1 MENEN
6 NTDLAHWYVVYT
18 YSGYENK
25 VKVTL
30 EKLVEN
36 RGMQDKIQE
45 IIIPMEEEIEIKDG
59 KQKTSIKKVFPGYVL
74 IKMIMTDETWYIV
87 KNIKGVFNF
96 VGVGEKPLPLTEKEM
111 QTLGIED
118 IMNLDFEVGDT
129 VRIITEPFY
138 NYTATI
144 EEMNHA
150 GNEGGKKGGNKN
162 QNLDAN
168 SFDLYSKRTFK
179 KVYKGINFKDGKI
192 DYYTLFNDTVK
203 NVVENSEEKIKIL
216 EKEYKKDNW
225 SKNMTG
231 IKLQNNK
238 NLFSFRNEY
247 YKKHCEQFNSD
258 INEFINKYNSERLQ
272 ELEYNQKWKDTM
284 KNLKENL
291 EQFNKKT
298 GNIIQKETNEEV
310 LKTDNSK
317 SSKKKK

>member
-111 QTLGIED
+111 QNLGIED

-144 EEMNHA
+144 EE
-150 GNEGGKKGGNKN
+150 
-162 QNLDAN
+162 
-168 SFDLYSKRTFK
+168 
-179 KVYKGINFKDGKI
+179 IFKDKKRVKVKVSMFGRE
-192 DYYTLFNDTVK
+192 TTVD
-203 NVVENSEEKIKIL
+203 L
-216 EKEYKKDNW
+216 EFD
-225 SKNMTG
+225 
-231 IKLQNNK
+231 Q
-238 NLFSFRNEY
+238 
-247 YKKHCEQFNSD
+247 
-258 INEFINKYNSERLQ
+258 
-272 ELEYNQKWKDTM
+272 
-284 KNLKENL
+284 
-291 EQFNKKT
+291 
-298 GNIIQKETNEEV
+298 IQKI
-310 LKTDNSK
+310 
-317 SSKKKK
+317 

>member
-74 IKMIMTDETWYIV
+74 IKMIMPDETWYIV

-144 EEMNHA
+144 EE
-150 GNEGGKKGGNKN
+150 
-162 QNLDAN
+162 
-168 SFDLYSKRTFK
+168 
-179 KVYKGINFKDGKI
+179 IFKDKKRVKVKVSMFGRE
-192 DYYTLFNDTVK
+192 TTVD
-203 NVVENSEEKIKIL
+203 L
-216 EKEYKKDNW
+216 EFD
-225 SKNMTG
+225 
-231 IKLQNNK
+231 Q
-238 NLFSFRNEY
+238 
-247 YKKHCEQFNSD
+247 
-258 INEFINKYNSERLQ
+258 
-272 ELEYNQKWKDTM
+272 
-284 KNLKENL
+284 
-291 EQFNKKT
+291 
-298 GNIIQKETNEEV
+298 IQKI
-310 LKTDNSK
+310 
-317 SSKKKK
+317 

>member
-1 MENEN
+1 MEKEN

-36 RGMQDKIQE
+36 RSMQDKIQE

-118 IMNLDFEVGDT
+118 IINLDFEVGDT

-138 NYTATI
+138 NYSAII
-144 EEMNHA
+144 EEIFK
-150 GNEGGKKGGNKN
+150 EKKRVKVKVSMFGRETTVDLEFN
-162 QNLDAN
+162 Q
-168 SFDLYSKRTFK
+168 
-179 KVYKGINFKDGKI
+179 VQKI
-192 DYYTLFNDTVK
+192 
-203 NVVENSEEKIKIL
+203 
-216 EKEYKKDNW
+216 
-225 SKNMTG
+225 
-231 IKLQNNK
+231 
-238 NLFSFRNEY
+238 
-247 YKKHCEQFNSD
+247 
-258 INEFINKYNSERLQ
+258 
-272 ELEYNQKWKDTM
+272 
-284 KNLKENL
+284 
-291 EQFNKKT
+291 
-298 GNIIQKETNEEV
+298 
-310 LKTDNSK
+310 
-317 SSKKKK
+317 